1 VIHCFFRSRTKRVGA
16 LRRKL
21 VSRGLLISTRQSR
34 YRRYSLFFYLALARP
49 PSFGSTPAD
58 HYIDRE
64 KKDNYNCASRPRLA
78 EKIAF
83 GEGCGACMRRVA
95 GFRRALAK
103 RNEAK
108 AECRMKDG
116 VDAQCDA
123 QVQQY
128 YSVVYMTGRPCEAT
142 RSTAPGQRVRG
153 V

>member
-1 VIHCFFRSRTKRVGA
+1 VIHCFFRSHTKRVGA

-34 YRRYSLFFYLALARP
+34 YRRYSLFFYLALAR
-49 PSFGSTPAD
+49 SLRSDQLQLIITLIA
-58 HYIDRE
+58 
-64 KKDNYNCASRPRLA
+64 KKTNNYNLRVETETGRKDCIWRGLWR
-78 EKIAF
+78 
-83 GEGCGACMRRVA
+83 ACMRRVA

-123 QVQQY
+123 QVQQ
-128 YSVVYMTGRPCEAT
+128 SVVYMTGRPCEAT